1 MKRYNI
7 PRYKSFTDEATQLL
21 SILKNVSITAIL
33 KIVTIKAT
41 EFSSQFG
48 GKLGLLRKKV
58 WPHSSFS
65 FFGVICTTEEN
76 LSVSVCAKKV
86 QYY

>member
-41 EFSSQFG
+41 QFSSQ
-48 GKLGLLRKKV
+48 LEPLRKKV

-76 LSVSVCAKKV
+76 LSVCVCVKKV